1 MLWELKNHI
10 NVLVIFL
17 LNVYEHYKHFQDDR
31 EHDQHTGRFTT
42 SGTDND
48 LKKNEERN
56 DERSSNNC
64 WRDFCW
70 CWIIDWLMLWNSV
83 DVVGMKSVATKVI
96 LKLLNFQQKLRQME
110 VETLVHNKDV
120 KGKALSF
127 HWTHLESQ
135 RKWLGKTGQIWRI
148 CSGIPTSYCR
158 MKSCHNV
165 KQWRKRTTKNFTACV
180 KQFDK
185 KALIYSTFIDSPS
198 WNKTLV
204 TVILWA
210 LIRLKVYE
218 INTKIKTIN

>member
-31 EHDQHTGRFTT
+31 EHDQHTGRFIT

-110 VETLVHNKDV
+110 VETLVHNTDV

-135 RKWLGKTGQIWRI
+135 RLKMARQDRSNLKDMLW
-148 CSGIPTSYCR
+148 
-158 MKSCHNV
+158 
-165 KQWRKRTTKNFTACV
+165 
-180 KQFDK
+180 
-185 KALIYSTFIDSPS
+185 DS
-198 WNKTLV
+198 N
-204 TVILWA
+204 VILS
-210 LIRLKVYE
+210 YE
-218 INTKIKTIN
+218 ILPQCQTMKKEDY